1 VSQEGTRRHPAQ
13 VDRARDKD
21 AKPSPMVSERL
32 TYRVVAPNDL
42 GAFVS
47 LVQDEHTRQYMMDGV
62 LHSPAW
68 CAERIHESEVL
79 FGRRGLGLWLAY
91 EQGSGELV
99 GFCGF
104 LEVLAVDPDH
114 PEPELAYALF
124 ERFTGRETRPHYAC
138 SRSSGSRALRPIR
151 GHSATCSCCD
161 WAERERRHMRYSST
175 KKSVHCGTFRTSTLG
190 G

>member
-1 VSQEGTRRHPAQ
+1 
-13 VDRARDKD
+13 
-21 AKPSPMVSERL
+21 
-32 TYRVVAPNDL
+32 
-42 GAFVS
+42 
-47 LVQDEHTRQYMMDGV
+47 MMDGV

-124 ERFTGRETRPHYAC
+124 ERFTGRGYATEMAYAC
-138 SRSSGSRALRPIR
+138 IAHARSQ
-151 GHSATCSCCD
+151 SATAPIFAGVDEVNVASLRVL
-161 WAERERRHMRYSST
+161 E
-175 KKSVHCGTFRTSTLG
+175 KLG
-190 G
+190 FARVATHQGAFGNLFLLRLG